1 MITSEQIR
9 AARAL
14 LRMDQR
20 HLAELSGLSLPT
32 IQRLEAGAGLL
43 RCHMATLTKLTVA
56 LTAAGVSFLP
66 PGDEPG
72 AGRGVRFRQGRE

>member
-32 IQRLEAGAGLL
+32 VQRLEAGEGML
-43 RCHMATLTKLTVA
+43 RCHLATLARLTDA
-56 LTAAGVSFLP
+56 LTGEGVAFLP
-66 PGDEPG
+66 DEGERGGD
-72 AGRGVRFRQGRE
+72 VRLRQGRA